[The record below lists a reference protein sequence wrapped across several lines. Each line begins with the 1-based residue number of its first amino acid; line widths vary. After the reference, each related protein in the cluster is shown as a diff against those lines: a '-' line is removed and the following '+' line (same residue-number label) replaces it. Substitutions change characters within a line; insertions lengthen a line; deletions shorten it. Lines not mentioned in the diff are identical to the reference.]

1 MREGIYQITFRGA
14 ADWGMGMLVLKDGT
28 ITGADVG
35 GILYDGI
42 YHDKGDNIEVNVT
55 LTVPA
60 GTILVQGTPPRSMEQ
75 KIPFTAT
82 ISKQDLENRQPILI
96 VLPPGPVNV
105 IFNRLR
111 SFN

>member
-1 MREGIYQITFRGA
+1 VIEGIYQITFRGA
-14 ADWGMGMLVLKDGT
+14 ADWGMGMLVLKEGT

-35 GILYDGI
+35 GILYDGT
-42 YHDKGDNIEVNVT
+42 YSDRDDNIEVNIT

-60 GTILVQGTPPRSMEQ
+60 GATLVQGTPPRPTEQ
-75 KIPFTAT
+75 KVPFTASFRKPD
-82 ISKQDLENRQPILI
+82 IENRQPILV

-111 SFN
+111 KL